1 MAQPPAPRPMDD
13 MARVMSEQA
22 AVLVREQLV
31 LARREMGA
39 KAKDLRAGAAMM
51 GGAGALAALASG
63 TGTAAL
69 VLLLSRRP
77 GASAAALGVSGAY
90 VGAGAL
96 LARQGLERLKNATP
110 LVPGATVQNAKDT
123 IGSSKRAESD
133 GEQATSAKPRQRA
146 AGAKRAGAT
155 KRAAGTKRTATK
167 RAAGAKQAA
176 GRRATSAKPRKPAP
190 KA

>member
-90 VGAGAL
+90 VGAGA
-96 LARQGLERLKNATP
+96 RQGLERLKNATP
-110 LVPGATVQNAKDT
+110 LLPGATVQNAKDT
-123 IGSSKRAESD
+123 IGSSKRDESE
-133 GEQATSAKPRQRA
+133 GERATSAKPRQRA
-146 AGAKRAGAT
+146 AGAKRAAT
-155 KRAAGTKRTATK
+155 KRAAGTKGTATK
-167 RAAGAKQAA
+167 RASGAKQAA

-190 KA
+190 KG

>member
-1 MAQPPAPRPMDD
+1 MDD

-22 AVLVREQLV
+22 AVMVREQLA
-31 LARREMGA
+31 LARREMGT

-90 VGAGAL
+90 MGAGAL
-96 LARQGLERLKNATP
+96 LARQGLEHLRNATP
-110 LVPGATVQNAKDT
+110 LVPEATVQNAKDSL
-123 IGSSKRAESD
+123 GSSKRGGKARP
-133 GEQATSAKPRQRA
+133 KPRQRA
-146 AGAKRAGAT
+146 T
-155 KRAAGTKRTATK
+155 S
-167 RAAGAKQAA
+167 AKQAA
-176 GRRATSAKPRKPAP
+176 GRRTASAKPRKATP

>member
-22 AVLVREQLV
+22 AVLVREQVV

-39 KAKDLRAGAAMM
+39 KAKDLQAGAAMM
-51 GGAGALAALASG
+51 GGAGVLAALASG

-96 LARQGLERLKNATP
+96 LARHGLERFKRATP
-110 LVPGATVQNAKDT
+110 LMPEATVQNAKDSL
-123 IGSSKRAESD
+123 GSSKRGSK
-133 GEQATSAKPRQRA
+133 AKPRQRA
-146 AGAKRAGAT
+146 AG
-155 KRAAGTKRTATK
+155 
-167 RAAGAKQAA
+167 
-176 GRRATSAKPRKPAP
+176 SKP
-190 KA
+190 